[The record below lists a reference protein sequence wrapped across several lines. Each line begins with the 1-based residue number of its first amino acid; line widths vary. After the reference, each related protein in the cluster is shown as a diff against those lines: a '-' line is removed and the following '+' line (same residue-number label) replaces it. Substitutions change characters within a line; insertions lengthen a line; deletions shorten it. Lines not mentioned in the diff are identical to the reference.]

1 MRQAITKSIA
11 KSRGIN
17 KCKFRFQ
24 AITAARVTVASV
36 IEGRAVH
43 DGGPALALAPRRATL
58 PDNHP
63 RATDAAATASAAPA
77 AKRPRIA
84 QECLQELKD
93 LKQLLDAGVLN
104 AEEFAELKARLLR
117 SD

>member
-1 MRQAITKSIA
+1 MRRRIKYMVLDWVIPDTQ
-11 KSRGIN
+11 RQEVLNPCGH
-17 KCKFRFQ
+17 C
-24 AITAARVTVASV
+24 TARLYL
-36 IEGRAVH
+36 EGRAVH
-43 DGGPALALAPRRATL
+43 DGGPALALAPRRPTP

-117 SD
+117 GD